1 MKWVVLKLGADGKER
16 ARIPIG
22 SQDRTTSGNLTLT
35 ELDDTSQI
43 LIVGVNCGE
52 WEPFDPD
59 DKTWE
64 PHRWLITL
72 AQQ

>member
-1 MKWVVLKLGADGKER
+1 
-16 ARIPIG
+16 
-22 SQDRTTSGNLTLT
+22 
-35 ELDDTSQI
+35 
-43 LIVGVNCGE
+43 VGVNCGD

-64 PHRWLITL
+64 PHRWLMTL